1 MFEKIKQIFKIPDLR
16 KKILI
21 IIFLLI
27 VFRIFIAIPIPGI
40 NEERLRELV
49 AGNQMLGYLNIFS
62 GGALGNLSIAML
74 GVAPYITATIILQ
87 LLTVVFPKLKEIF
100 YEEGAIGREK
110 FERLGRLLTVPLAAL
125 QSFGFL
131 RFLSAQG
138 IFAETALLNVLGNV
152 IVITA
157 GSMVILW
164 LGELINKQQLGS
176 GVSLIIFAGIVSGL
190 PMSLGGG
197 LENFRLGILRL
208 DMILIFAILA
218 LAVIVGITIINAAE
232 RKIPVSYAKRIR
244 GNRVY
249 GGVSTYLPLKLN
261 QAGVIPIIF
270 AVSVLIFPQF
280 IGQVLSGISPV
291 VGERILEFFT
301 KIQNNNLIYG
311 ILYFI
316 LVFIFTYFYTAIV
329 FNPKEIAKNLQ
340 RSGGFLPGVRPGPP
354 TISYLSSVISRIT
367 LFGAVFLG
375 FVAILPIITQFLTDL
390 PNLTIGGTA
399 LLIVVAVALEITKK
413 IDSELKI
420 REYEEF
426 T

>member
-1 MFEKIKQIFKIPDLR
+1 MFEKIKQVFKIPDLR

-291 VGERILEFFT
+291 AGERILEFFT

>member
-21 IIFLLI
+21 IIFLLV
-27 VFRIFIAIPIPGI
+27 VFRIFTAIPIPGI
-40 NEERLRELV
+40 NEERLKELV
-49 AGNQMLGYLNIFS
+49 TGSQMLGYLNIFS

-100 YEEGAIGREK
+100 YEEGAVGREK
-110 FERLGRLLTVPLAAL
+110 FERLGRSLTVPLAAL

-131 RFLSAQG
+131 KYLSVEG
-138 IFAETALLNVLGNV
+138 IFAETALLSVLGNV
-152 IVITA
+152 VVVTA
-157 GSMVILW
+157 GSMAVLW
-164 LGELINKQQLGS
+164 LGELINEQQLGS
-176 GVSLIIFAGIVSGL
+176 GISLIIFAGIVSGL

-197 LENFRLGILRL
+197 LENFRLGILRP

-218 LAVIVGITIINAAE
+218 LAVIVGVTIINAAE

-291 VGERILEFFT
+291 VGGKMLEFFT

-329 FNPKEIAKNLQ
+329 FNPGEIAKNLQ
-340 RSGGFLPGVRPGPP
+340 RNGGFIPGIRPGAP
-354 TISYLSSVISRIT
+354 TVSYLSSVISRIT

-375 FVAILPIITQFLTDL
+375 TIAILPIITQFLTAQ

-399 LLIVVAVALEITKK
+399 LLIVVAVALEIAKK